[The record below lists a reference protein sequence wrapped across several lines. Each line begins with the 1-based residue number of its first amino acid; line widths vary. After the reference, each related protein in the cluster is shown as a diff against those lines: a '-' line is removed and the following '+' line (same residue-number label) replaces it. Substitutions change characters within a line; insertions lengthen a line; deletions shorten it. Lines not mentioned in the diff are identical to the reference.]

1 MKYTPSILAITLLVL
16 LDPILSAPIQADSP
30 FLARSTLPFPPTAP
44 HAVSLESR
52 GQSEKRD
59 KSYGF
64 GAPTHFAVMVPPESR
79 PNPCG
84 VEGCTP
90 SSSRRVRPRELSEEE
105 ELVQREVRK
114 RSVEDGEFITNVQFT
129 PE

>member
-1 MKYTPSILAITLLVL
+1 
-16 LDPILSAPIQADSP
+16 
-30 FLARSTLPFPPTAP
+30 
-44 HAVSLESR
+44 
-52 GQSEKRD
+52 
-59 KSYGF
+59 
-64 GAPTHFAVMVPPESR
+64 MVPPESR